1 MIDKYVW
8 SKFGESLRFGKII
21 DEETWDNW
29 CWVRVDW
36 IDDKAFNKDR
46 KLILSLRGNDEYSNW
61 YRIDKLAFFN
71 KEELLNKINKL

>member
-29 CWVRVDW
+29 RWDRDW
-36 IDDKAFNKDR
+36 ETY
-46 KLILSLRGNDEYSNW
+46 LS
-61 YRIDKLAFFN
+61 I
-71 KEELLNKINKL
+71 I